1 MLWNVLIRN
10 RFSPVA
16 LCGDI
21 KQAFLQVHVKEE
33 DRDAIHFHCLVD
45 KDPNQIE
52 IYGFTRALFGLVKS
66 PFILGGTLTVYFGVC
81 KERYPIEVDEILRS
95 LYVDDVISGGNNIP
109 EVKQLKTTMVKIFG
123 EANFKLH
130 KWHSNMNGLEEK
142 DAEDGLTYAKSHL
155 GVRRNEAKILGVL
168 WDKATDQIAVTF
180 PHLNVKP
187 NKRGILQKL
196 ASCYD
201 PVGLVAP
208 ILLVGK
214 SIYQSC
220 CELGVS

>member
-1 MLWNVLIRN
+1 MKASKEVKGTEFYIPHEPVGREEAESNKMRIVYNTSTKSILSSPSSNECLQTGPPLQNLLWNVLIRN

-16 LCGDI
+16 LYGDI

-66 PFILGGTLTVYFGVC
+66 PFILGGTLTVHLGGC

-109 EVKQLKTTMVKIFG
+109 EVKQRKTFMI
-123 EANFKLH
+123 
-130 KWHSNMNGLEEK
+130 
-142 DAEDGLTYAKSHL
+142 
-155 GVRRNEAKILGVL
+155 
-168 WDKATDQIAVTF
+168 
-180 PHLNVKP
+180 
-187 NKRGILQKL
+187 
-196 ASCYD
+196 
-201 PVGLVAP
+201 
-208 ILLVGK
+208 
-214 SIYQSC
+214 
-220 CELGVS
+220 